1 MNDEQPERS
10 ERTAFRTTHRWR
22 GISVLAL
29 VAFGVG
35 VVTREPG
42 VLLVAV
48 LGVSYAAYA
57 RTGPFPEPRLAVHRS
72 IADTDPAAGDEV
84 EIAVTVRNEGPG
96 PLFDL
101 RLVDGVPDALVV
113 ASGSPRLATALR
125 SGEETT
131 MRYAVTAVRGTHE
144 FGPIQAIARDV
155 SGSFE
160 CEVTIDAGGSIVC
173 VSTPTRTEPLA
184 LEDAN
189 TLFSGRVSTRAT
201 GSGVEFSATRAYR
214 PGDPINRIDW
224 NRMARTG
231 ELASVEFTPER
242 AATVVLVLDAREEAF
257 LSPIPDERHA
267 VDRSIDGIGAAGA
280 TLLEA
285 GNEVGIA
292 VLGPNDAWLSPSTGR
307 VHEHRMRTMLA
318 THPAFSSKPP
328 EAHLLRFAWVRRF
341 SQRFPS
347 GGQLVVW
354 APLCDDGIVDL
365 VRRLAVNASV
375 TVVSPDPTT
384 EATPGQRLAR
394 VERSVRIATLRGLG
408 VRVVDWEWDQSLA
421 VALARAR
428 RGWLR

>member
-1 MNDEQPERS
+1 MSDDQLEGVV
-10 ERTAFRTTHRWR
+10 RTTFRTTHRWR

-35 VVTREPG
+35 VVAREPG

-57 RTGPFPEPRLAVHRS
+57 RTGPFPEPRLAVERS
-72 IADTDPAAGDEV
+72 IADTDPAVGDAVEV
-84 EIAVTVRNEGPG
+84 VVTVRNEGSG

-113 ASGSPRLATALR
+113 TDGSPRRATALR

-131 MRYAVTAVRGTHE
+131 IRYAVTAARGRHE
-144 FGPIQAIARDV
+144 FGPVQVIARDA

-160 CEVTIDAGGSIVC
+160 CELAIDAGGSVVC
-173 VSTPTRTEPLA
+173 ISTPTRTEPLA

-189 TLFSGRVSTRAT
+189 TLFSGRVSTRTT

-214 PGDPINRIDW
+214 PGDPLNKIDW

-242 AATVVLVLDAREEAF
+242 AATVVLMLDARQEAY
-257 LSPIPDERHA
+257 LSPIPTERHA
-267 VDRSIDGIGAAGA
+267 VDKSIDGIGAVGV
-280 TLLEA
+280 TLLAA

-318 THPAFSSKPP
+318 THRAFSSKPP
-328 EAHLLRFAWVRRF
+328 DAHLLRYAWLRRF
-341 SQRFPS
+341 TQRFPS
-347 GGQLVVW
+347 SGQLVIW
-354 APLCDDGIVDL
+354 TPLCDDGIVAL
-365 VRRLAVNASV
+365 VRRLAVRAPV

-384 EATPGQRLAR
+384 DETPGQRLAR
-394 VERSVRIATLRGLG
+394 VERSVRIATIRGLG
-408 VRVVDWEWDQSLA
+408 VRVVDWEWDQPLA

-428 RGWLR
+428 RGWSR